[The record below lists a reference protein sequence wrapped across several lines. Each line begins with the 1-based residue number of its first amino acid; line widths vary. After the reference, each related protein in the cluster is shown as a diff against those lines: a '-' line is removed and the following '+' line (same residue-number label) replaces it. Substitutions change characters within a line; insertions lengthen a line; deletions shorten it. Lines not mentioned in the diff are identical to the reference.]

1 MKGRIEKSLL
11 LVVAT
16 VFLFTSIVYA
26 YHGDKKYPKRDSK
39 ECRFEKLSEE
49 LGLTPEQQAQLE
61 EQREAFKD
69 KRKVLMEKMRAKNK
83 ALKEELEK
91 PKVNRDKAD
100 KSISDIQALTGE
112 KLRSRV
118 DKIIAMK
125 DILTPEQFEKLQQ
138 KMKKKR
144 CESEGKD
151 MHWRR
156 FKR

>member
-1 MKGRIEKSLL
+1 MKTKLKKSLL

-16 VFLFTSIVYA
+16 VFLFTSTVYA

-61 EQREAFKD
+61 EQREAFKN

-91 PKVNRDKAD
+91 PKVNRAKVDKG
-100 KSISDIQALTGE
+100 ISDIQALTGE

-125 DILTPEQFEKLQQ
+125 GILTLEQFEKLQQ
-138 KMKKKR
+138 KVERRR

-151 MHWRR
+151 MRWRR